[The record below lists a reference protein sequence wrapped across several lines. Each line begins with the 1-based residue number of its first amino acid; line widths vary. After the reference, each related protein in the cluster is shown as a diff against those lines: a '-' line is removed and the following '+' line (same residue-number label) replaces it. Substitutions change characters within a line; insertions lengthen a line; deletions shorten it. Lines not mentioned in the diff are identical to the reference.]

1 MFTRDNDMNADR
13 RKFIKQTGWT
23 LLGSGI
29 LVSVGSFFPAVG
41 RAMQKGSSHDLYGFI
56 VNTNRCIGCGKC
68 VEACKTEN
76 HVPEEFFRTWVE
88 RYIITADDT
97 VYVDSPHGAV
107 HGFKDTDVRGNIEK
121 SFFVPK
127 LCNHCT
133 EANCVQVC
141 PVGATYTTKEG
152 VVLVDEKHCVGCG
165 YCVQA
170 CPYGAR
176 YIHPERRTADKCT
189 WCYHRVKK
197 GLMPAC
203 VVVCP
208 VEARLF
214 GNLKDPESRVARILR
229 EERIGVLKPETGNSP
244 KTFYVGLD
252 KEVR

>member
-1 MFTRDNDMNADR
+1 M
-13 RKFIKQTGWT
+13 
-23 LLGSGI
+23 
-29 LVSVGSFFPAVG
+29 
-41 RAMQKGSSHDLYGFI
+41 
-56 VNTNRCIGCGKC
+56 
-68 VEACKTEN
+68 EACKTEN

-107 HGFKDTDVRGNIEK
+107 HGFKDTDVKEKIEK

-176 YIHPERRTADKCT
+176 YIHPERYTADKCT

-214 GNLKDPESRVARILR
+214 GNLKDPKSRVAWILK
-229 EERIGVLKPETGNSP
+229 EERISVLKPETGNSP